1 MKHIT
6 IDDIA
11 HEAGVSKSTVS
22 RVISRPNLVK
32 EKTRKQVLSIIE
44 KYSYTP
50 NVLAQ
55 GLAGMP
61 TKNIGVVVDEFPNN
75 FYIDMAD
82 GIDSVITA
90 NNYTFQVMSSRWRP
104 ERELAG
110 IRSMIKNR
118 VDGILIAPVSADSP
132 AVMEL
137 KRFGVPF
144 VLMNCQSAD
153 PAVSFVSCDNYKG
166 GALLAEYFNTL
177 EHEQIIIVSVFDHE
191 SVRGRI
197 RGFEEHLKTG
207 TVRVT
212 RYSNAKTYQDGY
224 DIAPLVAESDS
235 IKTKKTSLF
244 VTNDYVAIGF
254 ITRFLEMG
262 ITIPAQAAIAGF
274 DDIRISTL
282 CRIPL
287 TTVSQSVYDMG
298 RISARALLEQIQHG
312 KTEPVRHL
320 MEPRLIV
327 RESTSKSGGE
337 KKGHKTP

>member
-11 HEAGVSKSTVS
+11 REAGVSKSTVS

-32 EKTRKQVLSIIE
+32 EKTREQVLSIIE
-44 KYSYTP
+44 KYSYVP

-55 GLAGMP
+55 GLAGRP

-110 IRSMIKNR
+110 IRSMIRNR
-118 VDGILIAPVSADSP
+118 VDGILIAPVSAASP
-132 AVMEL
+132 AVAEL
-137 KRFGVPF
+137 KRSGVPF
-144 VLMNCQSAD
+144 VLMNCQSED
-153 PAVSFVSCDNYKG
+153 PDISFVSCDNYKG
-166 GALLAEYFNTL
+166 GTLLAEYFNTL
-177 EHEQIIIVSVFDHE
+177 DHEQIIIVSVFDHE
-191 SVRGRI
+191 SVRDRI
-197 RGFEEHLKTG
+197 RGFEEYLKTG
-207 TVRVT
+207 TVRIT

-224 DIAPLVAESDS
+224 DIAPLVAEGDS
-235 IKTKKTSLF
+235 IRTKKTSLF

-262 ITIPAQAAIAGF
+262 IAIPKQAEVAGF

-298 RISARALLEQIQHG
+298 RISAEILLEQIREN
-312 KTEPVRHL
+312 KTGSARYLV
-320 MEPRLIV
+320 EPRLIV
-327 RESTSKSGGE
+327 RESTSKKWTE
-337 KKGHKTP
+337 KPGYKPG